1 MRTRRSPIGG
11 LLAVACAVLFW
22 LVLGPPQIGG
32 STTYTATV
40 GNSMEPLFH
49 SGDLA
54 LTRRSSS
61 YRVGDI
67 VLYMSPV
74 FHRPVLHRI
83 IAVQHGRY
91 FFKGD
96 HNTFVD
102 PGYATRHE
110 LLGKLWHSAPH
121 AGSALSWFG
130 APSHAA
136 LLAAASVFTLLLG
149 GSQQVARRKRGRRR
163 RKAERK
169 PLMVTAVVQR
179 NLHRPRKS
187 LENVV
192 GFAALAVGVV
202 LLVTGFTTPLRKPA
216 QLPGAYRH
224 TGSFTYS
231 GRVTAPNALY
241 PSGTVHQGQPVFL
254 SSFNTLKIGFSYHF
268 SSRLPHGMRGTI
280 ALQAR
285 MSADAINWHNLY
297 TLQRPTP
304 FSGDRA
310 SISSSIPLD
319 QARKLIG
326 QLAIDS
332 GAAESEYKV
341 EIVPIVRYHG
351 VVRGHRIAGTYSP
364 VLPLVL
370 TQTVLRVTPTAATV
384 LPGATYTGQ
393 SAESSMAVSLNPV
406 QRGSIPTVAPTYASF
421 ARYSLPTS
429 AVRGLALALL
439 ALSLLVPFTKP
450 LRRSRREVWSHEK
463 RIANRYECVIVDV
476 VSLEGVAP
484 TAEKAA
490 RVSSFESL
498 ASLAR
503 YCERPILHTIRDGL
517 EVYAIEDGGALYV
530 YEVRKTEVAPGA
542 PMTVPVPAP
551 PPTNTA
557 SRRRA
562 KPIALFFALTVGATL
577 VTGYTAANT
586 VPVSFV
592 NASNAATQVSQ
603 ELPATCG
610 ALAVTALVPLVT
622 SAVTGTAA
630 NELVLGKPGTGPF
643 TLNGLGGD
651 DCIVAGGGPGTTNTL
666 NGGTGTNIC
675 IGAVG
680 GTNTFTNCSKT
691 YN

>member
-1 MRTRRSPIGG
+1 MRTRRSPISV
-11 LLAVACAVLFW
+11 LLAVACVVLFW

-121 AGSALSWFG
+121 VGAGLSWFG
-130 APSHAA
+130 APAHAA
-136 LLAAASVFTLLLG
+136 LLAAASVFILLLG
-149 GSQQVARRKRGRRR
+149 GSKKVARRSRRHRR
-163 RKAERK
+163 RKGERK
-169 PLMVTAVVQR
+169 PLMVTTIVQR

-187 LENVV
+187 AENII
-192 GFAALAVGVV
+192 GIAAVAVGLV
-202 LLVTGFTTPLRKPA
+202 LLVTGFTTPLQKPA
-216 QLPGAYRH
+216 QLAGAYRH
-224 TGSFTYS
+224 TGAFTYS
-231 GRVTAPNALY
+231 GRVTKPNALY

-254 SSFNTLKIGFSYHF
+254 ASFETLKIGFSYHF
-268 SSRLPHGMRGTI
+268 ASRLPHGMRGTI

-285 MSADAINWHNLY
+285 ISADQISWHNLY

-310 SISSSIPLD
+310 SISSSIPLAA
-319 QARKLIG
+319 ARQLIG
-326 QLAIDS
+326 QLAVDS
-332 GAAESEYKV
+332 GSASSEYKV

-351 VVRGHRIAGTYSP
+351 VVRGHRISGKYSP
-364 VLPLVL
+364 VLPLSL
-370 TQTVLRVTPTAATV
+370 TQTVLTVTPTAAAV

-393 SAESSMAVSLNPV
+393 SAESSMAASLNPV
-406 QRGSIPTVAPTYASF
+406 QPGSIPTRAPTYASF
-421 ARYSLPTS
+421 MRYSLPTS

-439 ALSLLVPFTKP
+439 ALALLVPLTKP

-463 RIANRYECVIVDV
+463 RIANRYECVIIDV
-476 VSLEGVAP
+476 VSLDGVAP
-484 TAEKAA
+484 AAAKAA
-490 RVSSFESL
+490 RVASFESL

-503 YCERPILHTIRDGL
+503 YSERPILHTASDGL

-530 YEVRKTEVAPGA
+530 YEVHRSEVAPEPSSPA
-542 PMTVPVPAP
+542 SFPAP
-551 PPTNTA
+551 ATKSGT
-557 SRRRA
+557 RRRA
-562 KPIALFFALTVGATL
+562 KPIAVLLALAVGATI

-586 VPVSFV
+586 VPVSFA
-592 NASNAATQVSQ
+592 NASNVPRQVSQ
-603 ELPATCG
+603 ELPAACA
-610 ALAVTALVPLVT
+610 ALAITALLPM
-622 SAVTGTAA
+622 SASSVTGTAA
-630 NELVLGKPGTGPF
+630 SELILGKPGTGPF

-651 DCIVAGGGPGTTNTL
+651 DCIVAGGGPDTSNTL